1 MALPLSYPLRNL
13 AVRKSTT
20 LLTALGVAMTV
31 AVFAGVFSLRDGFQ
45 RAYEVGGRADLGIY
59 LRPGANAEGES
70 GIARDRVEILLDE
83 RPEIARRPDGSPL
96 AAAETFLAVYM
107 EQAGGGLTNVPLRGI
122 QPASLELHGERLRLA
137 DGRWLQ
143 WGSDEVVVGRPLTER
158 MKNCRIGDVL
168 TLNTTP
174 FRVVG
179 VYDLHGAQGGEV
191 WGDVERM
198 MEALD
203 RPFYQRVIAQLRE
216 DVDLDAVAEELEND
230 ARVASKFVDE
240 RSYLKAQTGMLGGM
254 LTVLASVLTV
264 IMSLGAVIGSA
275 ITMSAAV
282 SARTHEVGVLMAI
295 GYTRAAV
302 VLTLLIEAALIGLVG
317 GAFGLLLALPFD
329 GLQTGMTNWN
339 TFTDVSFRFDL
350 TPALALKSFLL
361 AFTLGVI
368 GGIVPALR
376 AARLKPV
383 EALRSL

>member
-45 RAYEVGGRADLGIY
+45 HAYEVGGRADLGIY

-83 RPEIARRPDGSPL
+83 RPEIARRPDGSPI

-107 EQAGGGLTNVPLRGI
+107 EQTGGGLTNVPLRGI
-122 QPASLELHGERLRLA
+122 QPASLELHGDRLSLA
-137 DGRWLQ
+137 EGRWLQ

-179 VYDLHGAQGGEV
+179 VYDLDGAQGGEV

-203 RPFYQRVIAQLRE
+203 RSFYQRVIAQLRE
-216 DVDLDAVAEELEND
+216 DTDLEAVASELKSD

-317 GAFGLLLALPFD
+317 GALGLLLALPFD
-329 GLQTGMTNWN
+329 GMQTGMTNWN
-339 TFTDVSFRFDL
+339 TFSDVSFRFDL
-350 TPALALKSFLL
+350 TPVLALKSFLL

-368 GGIVPALR
+368 GGIVPAVR

>member
-83 RPEIARRPDGSPL
+83 RPEIARGQDGSPL

-107 EQAGGGLTNVPLRGI
+107 EQTGGGLTNVPLRGI
-122 QPASLELHGERLRLA
+122 QPASLELHGERLSLA
-137 DGRWLQ
+137 EGRWLQ

-179 VYDLHGAQGGEV
+179 VYDLDGAQGGEV

-203 RPFYQRVIAQLRE
+203 RSFYQRVIAQLRE
-216 DVDLDAVAEELEND
+216 DTDLEAVAAELKSD

-240 RSYLKAQTGMLGGM
+240 RTYLKAQTGMLGGM

-282 SARTHEVGVLMAI
+282 SARTHEVGALMAI

-317 GAFGLLLALPFD
+317 GALGLLLALPFD
-329 GLQTGMTNWN
+329 GMQTGMTNWN
-339 TFTDVSFRFDL
+339 TFSDVSFRFDL
-350 TPALALKSFLL
+350 TPVLALKSFLL

-368 GGIVPALR
+368 GGIVPAVR

>member
-20 LLTALGVAMTV
+20 MLTALGVAMTV

-59 LRPGANAEGES
+59 MRVGANAEGES
-70 GIARDRVEILLDE
+70 GIGREQVEILLDE
-83 RPEIARRPDGSPL
+83 RPEIARKADGSPI
-96 AAAETFLAVYM
+96 AAAETFLAMYM
-107 EQAGGGLTNVPLRGI
+107 EQIGGGLTNVPLRGI
-122 QPASLELHGERLRLA
+122 QPASLELQGSSLRLEE
-137 DGRWLQ
+137 GRWLQ

-158 MKNCRIGDVL
+158 MKNCRIGDTL

-174 FRVVG
+174 FLVVG
-179 VYDLHGAQGGEV
+179 VYELPGAQSGEV

-203 RPFYQRVIAQLRE
+203 RPFFQRVIAQLRE
-216 DVDLDAVAEELEND
+216 GTDLVQVAEQMKVDER
-230 ARVASKFVDE
+230 AASKFLDE

-264 IMSLGAVIGSA
+264 IMSLGAVVGSA

-295 GYTRAAV
+295 GYSRGAV

-317 GAFGLLLALPFD
+317 GVCGLLLALPFD

-339 TFTDVSFRFDL
+339 TFTDVSFHFDL
-350 TPALALKSFLL
+350 TVVLAAKSFALAFVLGLL
-361 AFTLGVI
+361 
-368 GGIVPALR
+368 GGLVPALR
-376 AARLKPV
+376 AARLRPV

>member
-107 EQAGGGLTNVPLRGI
+107 EQTGGGLTNVPLRGI
-122 QPASLELHGERLRLA
+122 QPASLELHGERLSLA
-137 DGRWLQ
+137 EGRWLQ

-179 VYDLHGAQGGEV
+179 VYDLDGAQGGEV

-203 RPFYQRVIAQLRE
+203 RSFYQRVIAQLRE
-216 DVDLDAVAEELEND
+216 DTDLEAVAAELKSD

-240 RSYLKAQTGMLGGM
+240 RTYLKAQTGMLGGM

-317 GAFGLLLALPFD
+317 GALGLLLALPFD
-329 GLQTGMTNWN
+329 GMQTGMTNWN
-339 TFTDVSFRFDL
+339 TFSDVSFRFDL
-350 TPALALKSFLL
+350 TPVLALKSFLL

-368 GGIVPALR
+368 GGIVPAVR

>member
-83 RPEIARRPDGSPL
+83 RPEIARRPDGSPI

-107 EQAGGGLTNVPLRGI
+107 EQTGGGLTNVPLRGI
-122 QPASLELHGERLRLA
+122 QPASLELHGERLSLA
-137 DGRWLQ
+137 EGRWLQ

-179 VYDLHGAQGGEV
+179 VYDLDGAQGGEV
-191 WGDVERM
+191 WGDVDRM

-203 RPFYQRVIAQLRE
+203 RSFYQRVIAQLRE
-216 DVDLDAVAEELEND
+216 DTDLEAVAAELKSD

-240 RSYLKAQTGMLGGM
+240 RTYLKAQTGMLGGM

-317 GAFGLLLALPFD
+317 GALGLLLALPFD
-329 GLQTGMTNWN
+329 GMQTGMTNWN
-339 TFTDVSFRFDL
+339 TFSDVSFRFDL
-350 TPALALKSFLL
+350 TPVLALKSFLL

-368 GGIVPALR
+368 GGIVPAVR